1 MRKRFRIPK
10 TIYRRGHFYCFKITN
25 SSGKRIEVKSLTEKE
40 ARLKLLKMPEQI
52 FSSMS
57 DRPTYRI
64 TFEQGID
71 FWLKTKKGSI
81 DDTSYIRYNGYMKNF
96 KEFLSVKRSNLKY
109 FDEIQSEHIKEFMDY
124 RINEKQRATKTVNSE
139 RMALY
144 NLFSILI
151 EHNKISGINPVAKI
165 RSLKVIKVQKRH
177 CLSDEELA
185 KFLEGAKAESRD
197 INWYAI
203 YLTLYICGFRRDE
216 VRKMEKSY
224 VDLSKGIITIED
236 TKTDR
241 PKIIPV
247 HPELKPV
254 LQKAIAQA
262 KGKYVFPDS
271 KGNILNK
278 NKMRNKM
285 IEICEKVGIVK
296 ATIHDLRH
304 TFASRPGLSSKTKQE
319 IGGWSSKQVM
329 EKTYNN
335 PPEDV
340 IRDEYFKASFIPKLK
355 S

>member
-1 MRKRFRIPK
+1 MRKRFRVPK
-10 TIYRRGHFYCFKITN
+10 KIYRRGSWYCFKITN
-25 SSGKRIEVKSLTEKE
+25 FSGKRIEIKSLTEKE

-52 FSSMS
+52 FSSMT
-57 DRPTYRI
+57 DKPTYRV

-71 FWLKTKKGSI
+71 FWLRTKKGSI

-124 RINEKQRATKTVNSE
+124 RINEKKRATKTVNSE

-151 EHNKISGINPVAKI
+151 EHNKISGINPVSKI
-165 RSLKVIKVQKRH
+165 RSLKIIKVQKRR

-216 VRKMEKSY
+216 VRKMEKSF
-224 VDLSKGIITIED
+224 VDLSKGIITIEN

-241 PKIIPV
+241 PKIIPI
-247 HPELKPV
+247 HPELKSV
-254 LQKAIAQA
+254 LQQAIAQA
-262 KGKYVFPDS
+262 RGRYVFSDP

-285 IEICEKVGIVK
+285 IEICEKVGIAK